1 MMLTSRI
8 VGTGSYVPEQVITN
22 DDLAKI
28 VDTNDEWIASRT
40 GIRARRIAADPEM
53 GTTYMSAEA
62 ARRALADA
70 GVSAE
75 EIDIIIVGTST
86 ADRCFPS
93 AACDV
98 QAAIGAKNAVAYDIA
113 AACSGF
119 LFALNTA
126 QAFIQADI
134 YKTALIIGTDTLS
147 KITDWTDRGTCI
159 LFGDASG
166 AAVVKAE
173 EQGLIKMMMKSDGTR
188 GEVLSCIARTGGNF
202 SNGKIPEYGYTYMN
216 GQEVFM
222 FAVKTVP
229 KCIRQVLADAQ
240 TDIEDVK
247 YFILHQAN
255 SRISE
260 SVAKR
265 LHQPL
270 EKFPMNIDRYGNT
283 SAATIPLLLDEINRE
298 GKLNRGDKIVISGF
312 GGGLTWGAALVEW

>member
-1 MMLTSRI
+1 MILTSRI
-8 VGTGSYVPEQVITN
+8 VGTGSYVPDQMITN

-28 VDTNDEWIASRT
+28 VETNDEWIASRT
-40 GIRARRIAADPEM
+40 GIRARRIVADPEK
-53 GTTYMSAEA
+53 GTAYMSIEA
-62 ARRALADA
+62 ARKALSDA
-70 GVSAE
+70 GVSAG

-86 ADRCFPS
+86 AEKCFPS
-93 AACDV
+93 AACEV
-98 QAAIGAKNAVAYDIA
+98 QAAIGAVNAVAYDIA

-119 LFALNTA
+119 LFAMNTA
-126 QAFIQADI
+126 QAFIQAGI
-134 YKTALIIGTDTLS
+134 YKTALIIGTDMLS
-147 KITDWTDRGTCI
+147 KITDWTDRGTCV

-166 AAVVKAE
+166 AVVVKAE
-173 EQGLIKMMMKSDGTR
+173 SQGLIKMMMKSDGTR
-188 GEVLSCIARTGGNF
+188 GEVLSCVARTGGNF
-202 SNGKIPEYGYTYMN
+202 LNSRTPEPGYTQMN

-229 KCIRQVLADAQ
+229 ECIRQVLADAR

-255 SRISE
+255 YRISE
-260 SVAKR
+260 SIAKR

-270 EKFPMNIDRYGNT
+270 EKFPMNIDQYGNT

-312 GGGLTWGAALVEW
+312 GGGLTWGAALIEW